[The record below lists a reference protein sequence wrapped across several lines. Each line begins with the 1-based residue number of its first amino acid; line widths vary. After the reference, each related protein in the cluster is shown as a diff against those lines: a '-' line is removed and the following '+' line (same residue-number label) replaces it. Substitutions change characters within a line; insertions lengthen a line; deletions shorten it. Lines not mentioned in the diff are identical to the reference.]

1 MGLLKTIGD
10 TVGFGNIFNAG
21 AQILGGV
28 MSDRSTA
35 NQNAQNVAYQKEF
48 AQKGVQW
55 KVEDA
60 KKAGLHPLYA
70 LGANTTSFSPVPV
83 TGSATGDAI
92 ARGASNVVKSMSQAK
107 MNKLQTDL
115 VEAQIQESRSRSIAA
130 LAQAKAT
137 NAEADFVTKQAIESA
152 HRRDTQIKVNGIPI
166 DKDPDWSDTQDVED
180 RIGDVGGAIYG
191 LGVLGA
197 DVVNTTVNRARAFH
211 NKMEDIAKKKGLIY
225 VRNNNERGQG
235 MWKYQIFTKDW
246 KLIDQDKARQLV
258 ERWNR

>member
-1 MGLLKTIGD
+1 MSWEAAAIA
-10 TVGFGNIFNAG
+10 AG
-21 AQILGGV
+21 GKILGGV
-28 MSDRSTA
+28 MSDRATSR
-35 NQNAQNVAYQKEF
+35 QNAANIAHQKEF
-48 AQKGVQW
+48 AQNAVQW

-70 LGANTTSFSPVPV
+70 LGANTTSFSPIPV

-92 ARGASNVVKSMSQAK
+92 ARGAANVAESMSKSK

-152 HRRDTQIKVNGIPI
+152 HRRDTQLKVGAVPI
-166 DKDPDWSDTQDVED
+166 TKDPNWSDTQDMED
-180 RIGDVGGAIYG
+180 RYGDVAGAIYG
-191 LGVLGA
+191 LAVGGA
-197 DVVNTTVNRARAFH
+197 DFVKTQAARARAYH
-211 NKMEDIAKKKGLIY
+211 NKMEGIAAKNGYIY
-225 VRNNNERGQG
+225 VRSNNESGMG
-235 MWKYQIFTKDW
+235 MWKATLLRKSDMKPVPVTVGNRMI
-246 KLIDQDKARQLV
+246 

>member
-1 MGLLKTIGD
+1 MGLLKTLGN

-28 MSDRSTA
+28 MSDRSTGR
-35 NQNAQNVAYQKEF
+35 QNVQNVANQKEF

-92 ARGASNVVKSMSQAK
+92 ARGASNVVKNMSQAK

-152 HRRDTQIKVNGIPI
+152 HKRDQQNVIAGTPI
-166 DKDPDWSDTQDVED
+166 HEDPNWSDTQQMED
-180 RIGDVGGAIYG
+180 RYGDVAGAVYG
-191 LGVLGA
+191 LGVAGA
-197 DVVNTTVNRARAFH
+197 DFLSTQAAKARAYH
-211 NKMEDIAKKKGLIY
+211 DKMEMIAKKKGYIY
-225 VRNNNERGQG
+225 VRNNNEKG
-235 MWKYQIFTKDW
+235 MGMFKAQLFTQDW
-246 KLIDQDKARQLV
+246 EPIPIPVGNRMI

>member
-1 MGLLKTIGD
+1 MGLLESIGIP
-10 TVGFGNIFNAG
+10 NIFNAG

-28 MSDRSTA
+28 LSDRSSA
-35 NQNAQNVAYQKEF
+35 SQNAQNVAYQKEF
-48 AQKGVQW
+48 AQKGIQW

-70 LGANTTSFSPVPV
+70 LGAQTTSFSPVPV

-92 ARGASNVVKSMSQAK
+92 ARAGANVVKSMSQSK

-152 HRRDTQIKVNGIPI
+152 HRRDTQLKAGGVPI
-166 DKDPDWSDTQDVED
+166 TKDPNWSDTQEMED
-180 RIGDVGGAIYG
+180 RYGDVAGSLYGLVVGGADY
-191 LGVLGA
+191 VKTQA
-197 DVVNTTVNRARAFH
+197 ARARAYH
-211 NKMEDIAKKKGLIY
+211 DKMEDIAAKNGYIY
-225 VRNNNERGQG
+225 VRSNNQSGMG
-235 MWKYQIFTKDW
+235 MWKATLLRKSDMKPVPVTVGNRMI
-246 KLIDQDKARQLV
+246 

>member
-1 MGLLKTIGD
+1 MGLLNKIGI
-10 TVGFGNIFNAG
+10 GNIFNAG

-28 MSDRSTA
+28 MSDRSTSR
-35 NQNAQNVAYQKEF
+35 QNAQNVAYQKEF

-60 KKAGLHPLYA
+60 KKAGLHPLFA
-70 LGANTTSFSPVPV
+70 LGANTTSFAPNPV

-92 ARGASNVVKSMSQAK
+92 ARGASNIVKSMSQKK
-107 MNKLQTDL
+107 MNQLQTDL

-152 HRRDTQIKVNGIPI
+152 HRRDTQLKVNDIPI
-166 DKDPDWSDTQDVED
+166 TKDDSWSDTQDMED
-180 RIGDVGGAIYG
+180 RYGDVAGALYGLAVGGADFIKTQ
-191 LGVLGA
+191 A
-197 DVVNTTVNRARAFH
+197 ARARAYH
-211 NKMEDIAKKKGLIY
+211 NKMEDIALKKGYIY
-225 VRNNNERGQG
+225 VRSNNESGMG
-235 MWKYQIFTKDW
+235 MWKATLLRKSDGKPVPVPVGNRMI
-246 KLIDQDKARQLV
+246 

>member
-1 MGLLKTIGD
+1 MGLLKDIGI
-10 TVGFGNIFNAG
+10 GNIFNAG

-28 MSDRSTA
+28 ISDRAT
-35 NQNAQNVAYQKEF
+35 NRQNAQNVAYQKEF

-60 KKAGLHPLYA
+60 KNAGLHPLYA
-70 LGANTTSFSPVPV
+70 LGANTTSFSPIPV

-92 ARGASNVVKSMSQAK
+92 ARGASNIAKSMSQAK

-152 HRRDTQIKVNGIPI
+152 HRRDTQLVAGGIPI
-166 DKDPDWSDTQDVED
+166 SKDSNWSDTQDMED
-180 RIGDVGGAIYG
+180 RYGDVAGAIYG
-191 LGVLGA
+191 LAVGGVDA
-197 DVVNTTVNRARAFH
+197 AKTAIARARAFH
-211 NKMEDIAKKKGLIY
+211 NRNEDLAKKHGYIY
-225 VRNNNERGQG
+225 VRDNNEEG
-235 MWKYQIFTKDW
+235 MGMFKYQLFTKDW
-246 KLIDQDKARQLV
+246 TPIPRSVGNRMV

>member
-1 MGLLKTIGD
+1 MGLLKSIGE
-10 TVGFGNIFNAG
+10 TVGFGNVFNAG
-21 AQILGGV
+21 ATILGGL
-28 MSDRSTA
+28 MGDNSSAR
-35 NQNAQNVAYQKEF
+35 QNAQNIAYQKEF

-92 ARGASNVVKSMSQAK
+92 ARGAANVVKNMSQAK

-152 HRRDTQIKVNGIPI
+152 NKRDQLTIAGNPI
-166 DKDPDWSDTQDVED
+166 DKDTDWSDTQDMED
-180 RIGDVGGAIYG
+180 RYGDVAGAIYG
-191 LGVLGA
+191 LAVGGVDA
-197 DVVNTTVNRARAFH
+197 AKTVITKARAFH
-211 NKMEDIAKKKGLIY
+211 NRNEDFAKKKGLIY

-235 MWKYQIFTKDW
+235 MWKYQIFTQDW
-246 KLIDQDKARQLV
+246 NLIPQDKARQLV

>member
-1 MGLLKTIGD
+1 MGLLDKIGI
-10 TVGFGNIFNAG
+10 GNVFNAG

-28 MSDRSTA
+28 MSDRSTSR
-35 NQNAQNVAYQKEF
+35 QNAQNVAYQREF

-60 KKAGLHPLYA
+60 KRAGLHPLYA
-70 LGANTTSFSPVPV
+70 LGANTTSFSPIPV

-92 ARGASNVVKSMSQAK
+92 ARGASNIAKNMSQSK
-107 MNKLQTDL
+107 MKKLQTDL

-152 HRRDTQIKVNGIPI
+152 HRRDTQLKVNDIPI
-166 DKDPDWSDTQDVED
+166 TKDTAWSDTQDMED
-180 RIGDVGGAIYG
+180 RYGDVAGAIYG
-191 LGVLGA
+191 LAVGGA
-197 DVVNTTVNRARAFH
+197 DALKTAVARARAYH
-211 NKMEDIAKKKGLIY
+211 DRNEDIAKSKGYIY
-225 VRNNNERGQG
+225 VRSNNEDG
-235 MWKYQIFTKDW
+235 MGMYKAQLFTKDW
-246 KLIDQDKARQLV
+246 EPIPIPVGNRMI

>member
-1 MGLLKTIGD
+1 MGLLKDIGL
-10 TVGFGNIFNAG
+10 GNVFNAG

-28 MSDRSTA
+28 MSDRSTSR
-35 NQNAQNVAYQKEF
+35 QNAQNVAYQKEF

-92 ARGASNVVKSMSQAK
+92 ARGASNIVKNMSQSK

-152 HRRDTQIKVNGIPI
+152 HARDTQLKAGGVPI
-166 DKDPDWSDTQDVED
+166 TKDSNWSDTQDMED
-180 RIGDVGGAIYG
+180 RYGDVAGAIYG
-191 LGVLGA
+191 LAVGGA
-197 DVVNTTVNRARAFH
+197 DAAKTVIGKARAFH
-211 NKMEDIAKKKGLIY
+211 DRNEDLAKKYGFIY
-225 VRNNNERGQG
+225 VRNNNERGVG
-235 MWKYQIFTKDW
+235 MYKYQLFNKNWEEVPRSVAI
-246 KLIDQDKARQLV
+246 RMV

>member
-1 MGLLKTIGD
+1 MGLLESIGIPN
-10 TVGFGNIFNAG
+10 VFNAG

-28 MSDRSTA
+28 MSDRSTVR
-35 NQNAQNVAYQKEF
+35 QNAQNVAYQKEF

-70 LGANTTSFSPVPV
+70 LGATTTSFSPVPV

-92 ARGASNVVKSMSQAK
+92 ARGASNIAKSMSQSK

-152 HRRDTQIKVNGIPI
+152 HRRDTQLRAGGVPI
-166 DKDPDWSDTQDVED
+166 TKDPNWSDTQDMED
-180 RIGDVGGAIYG
+180 RYGDVAGALYG
-191 LGVLGA
+191 LIVGGA
-197 DVVNTTVNRARAFH
+197 DVVSTQAARARAYH
-211 NKMEDIAKKKGLIY
+211 NKMEDIALKKGYVY
-225 VRNNNERGQG
+225 VRSNNETGLG
-235 MWKYQIFTKDW
+235 MWKATLLRKSDMKPIPVTVGNR
-246 KLIDQDKARQLV
+246 LIESWSR
-258 ERWNR
+258 